1 MYLKKGAFRGVRY
14 ENFMTKG
21 AQTSSLVLGKVFSKK
36 IDSAR
41 VDERK
46 RDVRDDESDELGMKQ
61 RDNTT
66 THEYHKRAHKH
77 INTHE
82 QRYSTIHQS
91 LLLHS
96 ARIPSIVCSLSHVDL
111 TFIRAY
117 LFVFF

>member
-1 MYLKKGAFRGVRY
+1 VCVYLKKGAFRGVRY

-21 AQTSSLVLGKVFSKK
+21 AQTTVSYWGKFFRKK
-36 IDSAR
+36 LTAR
-41 VDERK
+41 VGERK
-46 RDVRDDESDELGMKQ
+46 REMCDDESDELGMKQ

-96 ARIPSIVCSLSHVDL
+96 ARIPSIVCSLSL
-111 TFIRAY
+111 T
-117 LFVFF
+117 

>member
-1 MYLKKGAFRGVRY
+1 V
-14 ENFMTKG
+14 
-21 AQTSSLVLGKVFSKK
+21 GKVFSKK
-36 IDSAR
+36 LTRAWVR
-41 VDERK
+41 TEEE

-96 ARIPSIVCSLSHVDL
+96 ARIPSIVCSLSL
-111 TFIRAY
+111 T
-117 LFVFF
+117 